1 MSDEHLAE
9 LQLIDWSRA
18 QREALER
25 WMRICIDCS
34 EIEVAEEIRAE
45 LTAPALEMAA

>member
-1 MSDEHLAE
+1 VSDDHLAE

-25 WMRICIDCS
+25 WMQICIDCS
-34 EIEVAEEIRAE
+34 EIEVAEELRAE
-45 LTAPALEMAA
+45 LNVQPMEMAA

>member
-1 MSDEHLAE
+1 MSDDHISE
-9 LQLIDWSRA
+9 LQLIDWSKA

-45 LTAPALEMAA
+45 LSAQPMEMAA